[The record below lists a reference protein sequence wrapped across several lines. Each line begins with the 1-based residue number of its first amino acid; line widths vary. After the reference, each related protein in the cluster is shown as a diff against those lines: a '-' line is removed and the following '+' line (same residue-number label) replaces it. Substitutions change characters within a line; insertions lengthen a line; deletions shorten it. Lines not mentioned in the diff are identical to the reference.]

1 MRTVAAAL
9 ILTTIA
15 PAEPASAISRYES
28 LSRTRASVQQL
39 IAGERAVI
47 LRYPAQ
53 HGGLL
58 LYDRYATDSP
68 QCGISGY
75 AARAYV
81 QRRITRPAPFITASR
96 HRSSIRIDAN
106 RLFCGLYG

>member
-1 MRTVAAAL
+1 MRTIAAAL
-9 ILTTIA
+9 ILMTIA
-15 PAEPASAISRYES
+15 PGGPASAISRYES
-28 LSRTRASVQQL
+28 LSRTCASVQQL
-39 IAGERAVI
+39 IADERAVI

-58 LYDRYATDSP
+58 LYDRYVADSP

-81 QRRITRPAPFITASR
+81 PTRDNSLCPVHNCKP
-96 HRSSIRIDAN
+96 SSIFN
-106 RLFCGLYG
+106 PH